1 MTSYDH
7 LSSRNMRR
15 QQRRR
20 SRATEIPLPVAVV
33 SAAVLALLA
42 ATFGLWLNL
51 GTTIFFET
59 IRTGFSLCG

>member
-1 MTSYDH
+1 M
-7 LSSRNMRR
+7 
-15 QQRRR
+15 
-20 SRATEIPLPVAVV
+20 A
-33 SAAVLALLA
+33 SAAALALLA

>member
-1 MTSYDH
+1 MTIHDH
-7 LSSRNMRR
+7 LCSRNMRR
-15 QQRRR
+15 QQWRKP
-20 SRATEIPLPVAVV
+20 RATEIPLPVAMA
-33 SAAVLALLA
+33 SAAALALLA